1 MSFALHCLQDERAEM
16 DSERERVTRATPLD
30 HGAEHLWIEILSP
43 IETAGAAIAQAL
55 QALPAIPTG
64 VFVAVSDRGTI
75 LLNQAGWAT
84 FHTALKSVV
93 SLQTQ
98 HPIGDVSTGTLK
110 ICVLT

>member
-1 MSFALHCLQDERAEM
+1 M
-16 DSERERVTRATPLD
+16 DSEREGGARTTPVD

-55 QALPAIPTG
+55 QELSAVPTG
-64 VFVAVSDRGTI
+64 VFVAVSDQGTI
-75 LLNQAGWAT
+75 LLNQAGWTT

-98 HPIGDVSTGTLK
+98 HPIGEVSTRTLK